1 MSVVLRSV
9 AIALPIS
16 FSKMSDK
23 TSSSVGP
30 RSFETISEE
39 DLASP
44 WDELLGNSKSP
55 VPTIIKTNAS
65 SSTICKDE
73 LLPQPRVLDA
83 EANKLTRSK
92 SLNQR
97 RNSSGLLN
105 SIPKSLRLS
114 LRGVRSE
121 PSSVKDVPTTRNDSS
136 LNLLLRWVFFKL
148 SLVSKLCFE
157 PNSYK
162 IIGNIYEWLS
172 RKWR

>member
-1 MSVVLRSV
+1 
-9 AIALPIS
+9 
-16 FSKMSDK
+16 MSDK

-44 WDELLGNSKSP
+44 WEKLLDEVKTA

-65 SSTICKDE
+65 STTICRSGE
-73 LLPQPRVLDA
+73 EVSVHPRADL

-97 RNSSGLLN
+97 RNSSGLLS
-105 SIPKSLRLS
+105 SIPRQLRLS

-136 LNLLLRWVFFKL
+136 LNLLLR
-148 SLVSKLCFE
+148 
-157 PNSYK
+157 
-162 IIGNIYEWLS
+162 
-172 RKWR
+172 